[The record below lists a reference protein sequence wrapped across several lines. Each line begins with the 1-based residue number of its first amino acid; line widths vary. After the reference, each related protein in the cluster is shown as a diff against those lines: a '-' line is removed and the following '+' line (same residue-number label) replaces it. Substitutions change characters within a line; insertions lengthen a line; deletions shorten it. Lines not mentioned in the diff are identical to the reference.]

1 MGAFAP
7 ALAVAPLS
15 GKIKVPVVLR
25 NRDKPVVKSDKVV
38 KQKRIGIHM
47 WQRHL
52 PFKLVGNNSH
62 IGPGLVMEADRKEPD
77 NWKDPKR
84 KLRFE
89 KPTEKTVA
97 FADKPK
103 ASAMPTHQ
111 RKDSSD
117 RQPKKASKKGKAAAA
132 PANKENATT
141 NKENAAPAAK
151 PAGVK
156 GLGGVAKTVGL
167 GGVVKGLGAKV
178 AAAPAPAPAPAPAA
192 EPAAAPAAALAAA
205 ASVGPAA
212 PSAAPAA
219 SNAAAAK
226 PAAAD
231 PAAADALLCMLQAQ
245 SFEVECSLRPP
256 LNSSA
261 AVQAAI
267 RGVAD
272 ARALD
277 DELTSLAR
285 STGVL
290 KGRIFQGLLE
300 CLRAQGAAHAQLDNS
315 AKKQPGGNVATEL
328 GLTTPEWQSLA
339 DRADALR
346 KLVRIKVADDNDL
359 KTARQGLEL
368 CARFFEG
375 LAQLLELR
383 QREMG
388 EIGAAAT
395 EYDVLQSIVLAA

>member
-1 MGAFAP
+1 
-7 ALAVAPLS
+7 
-15 GKIKVPVVLR
+15 
-25 NRDKPVVKSDKVV
+25 
-38 KQKRIGIHM
+38 
-47 WQRHL
+47 
-52 PFKLVGNNSH
+52 
-62 IGPGLVMEADRKEPD
+62 
-77 NWKDPKR
+77 
-84 KLRFE
+84 
-89 KPTEKTVA
+89 
-97 FADKPK
+97 
-103 ASAMPTHQ
+103 
-111 RKDSSD
+111 
-117 RQPKKASKKGKAAAA
+117 
-132 PANKENATT
+132 
-141 NKENAAPAAK
+141 
-151 PAGVK
+151 
-156 GLGGVAKTVGL
+156 
-167 GGVVKGLGAKV
+167 
-178 AAAPAPAPAPAPAA
+178 
-192 EPAAAPAAALAAA
+192 
-205 ASVGPAA
+205 
-212 PSAAPAA
+212 
-219 SNAAAAK
+219 
-226 PAAAD
+226 
-231 PAAADALLCMLQAQ
+231 MLQAQ
-245 SFEVECSLRPP
+245 SFEVECSLRPL

-267 RGVAD
+267 QGVAD

-359 KTARQGLEL
+359 KTARQGLDL

-383 QREMG
+383 QREIG
-388 EIGAAAT
+388 ENGAAAT